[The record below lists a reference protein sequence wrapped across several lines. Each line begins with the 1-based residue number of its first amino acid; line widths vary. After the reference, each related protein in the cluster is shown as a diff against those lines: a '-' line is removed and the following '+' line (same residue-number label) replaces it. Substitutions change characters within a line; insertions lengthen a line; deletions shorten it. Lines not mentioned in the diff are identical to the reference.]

1 MRKSLTIMFTLGF
14 ASMILAYSGGPP
26 DGKTG
31 APGEGTCVECHSTNP
46 LNSGDG
52 TFTINA
58 PAAFEPGHT
67 YTITVEIADAGQSR
81 WGFELTPLN
90 QGSITI
96 TDATNTQLSTMGS
109 NSFVKQTSTGTHNG
123 TNDGPVT
130 WTFDWTAPATDPPA
144 SITFYAAGNAADGNF
159 ASNND
164 YIYTTMTTSNLMTEI
179 DDYADDALPG
189 NLALKNY
196 PNPFNATT
204 NIDYSV
210 PGDGQVSL
218 RIYDAAGRLVT
229 QLVDQYQTVGTYSA
243 IWNGNDNQ
251 GNQAVS
257 GVYFVRLAV
266 DNSSRT
272 GKMILLK

>member
-1 MRKSLTIMFTLGF
+1 MFTLGF
-14 ASMILAYSGGPP
+14 ASMLMAYSGGPP
-26 DGKTG
+26 NGKTG
-31 APGEGTCVECHSTNP
+31 APGEGTCVDCHSTNP

-52 TFTINA
+52 TLAIDA

-67 YTITVEIADAGQSR
+67 YTITVEIADPGQSR
-81 WGFELTPLN
+81 WGFELTPLD

-96 TDATNTQLSTMGS
+96 TDAANTQLSTMGS
-109 NSFVKQTSTGTHNG
+109 NSYVKHTSTGTHNG

-130 WTFDWTAPATDPPA
+130 WTFDWTAPATDPPE
-144 SITFYAAGNAADGNF
+144 SVTFYAAGNAADGNF
-159 ASNND
+159 ANTND
-164 YIYTTMTTSNLMTEI
+164 YIYTTMATTSLMTGI
-179 DDYADDALPG
+179 DDYADGVLPG
-189 NLALKNY
+189 NLSLVNY

-229 QLVDQYQTVGTYSA
+229 QLVNQYQTAGTYSA
-243 IWNGNDNQ
+243 IWNSSDNQ
-251 GNQAVS
+251 GDQAVS

-266 DNSSRT
+266 DNNSRT
-272 GKMILLK
+272 KKMILLK